1 MNLQIESY
9 RKFLHFL
16 LVIIPIAY
24 LTLGKNITISIL
36 VAICLVVVPLDYMRR
51 KSLAIKELFN
61 RAFGL
66 ILREHEKTGER
77 LSGASSVFLSALIT
91 FSFFKPEIAVTGFL
105 ILVFSD
111 GLAALVGKAYPSQP
125 FYEKS
130 ASGSLA
136 FFVSALVVLIICG
149 ISFGSN
155 FSFYFFGI
163 FGVICVTIIEARPS
177 LIKIDDNFTIPLV
190 FAIEVSFFDII
201 WNYQY

>member
-16 LVIIPIAY
+16 LVIIPIAF
-24 LTLGKNITISIL
+24 LTLGKGVVIPAL
-36 VAICLVVVPLDYMRR
+36 FAICLAIVPLDYMRR

-61 RAFGL
+61 RAFGVV
-66 ILREHEKTGER
+66 LREHEKTGER
-77 LSGASSVFLSALIT
+77 LSGASTVFLSALLT
-91 FSFFKPEIAVTGFL
+91 FSFFRAEIAVTGFL

-136 FFVSALVVLIICG
+136 FFVSAIVVLLVCG

-155 FSFYFFGI
+155 FSFYFFGL
-163 FGVICVTIIEARPS
+163 FGIMCVTIIEARPS
-177 LIKIDDNFTIPLV
+177 FIKIDDNFTIPLV